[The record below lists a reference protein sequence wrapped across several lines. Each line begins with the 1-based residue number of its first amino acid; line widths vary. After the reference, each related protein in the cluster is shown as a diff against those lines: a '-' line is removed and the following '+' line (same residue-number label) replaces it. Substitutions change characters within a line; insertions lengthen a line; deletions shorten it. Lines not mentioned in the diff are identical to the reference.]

1 MKQFFGF
8 AWRDSLTGRIHYYV
22 FVVVPFGLLKAP
34 YVCKHFFHPLIKVWR
49 RQGIPTC
56 LYYDDCVSGAYT
68 EEAAMM
74 FADRQR
80 IDLLNAHVLVSP
92 SKSDFSASASTV
104 WLGHLFDLREGTVSI
119 TEKRI
124 AATERRMEVLEN
136 NWPVVSAREVARVV
150 GSIGS
155 CSLVFQYEEQ

>member
-22 FVVVPFGLLKAP
+22 FIVVPFGLLKAP

-68 EEAAMM
+68 KEAAKI

-92 SKSDFSASASTV
+92 SKSDFSASSSIV
-104 WLGHLFDLREGTVSI
+104 WLGHLFDLSEGTVSI

-124 AATERRMEVLEN
+124 AATEGRMEVLEN
-136 NWPVVSAREVARVV
+136 NWPVVSAREVA
-150 GSIGS
+150 
-155 CSLVFQYEEQ
+155 